1 MPVFSQNKSMGTSLQ
16 KESIRIDAF
25 KEIKFISKYWQK
37 KKRRERKVR
46 TAWRRKSG
54 VEWFIFCH
62 GRKIKK
68 EK

>member
-1 MPVFSQNKSMGTSLQ
+1 MQ

-46 TAWRRKSG
+46 TVWRRKSG